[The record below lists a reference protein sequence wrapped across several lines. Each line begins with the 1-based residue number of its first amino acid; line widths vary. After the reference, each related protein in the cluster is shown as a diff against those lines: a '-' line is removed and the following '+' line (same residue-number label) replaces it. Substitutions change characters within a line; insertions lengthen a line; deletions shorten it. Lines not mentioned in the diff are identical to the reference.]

1 MPEIQTVKF
10 THDAIIDTI
19 IANPAITQRQMAQ
32 DFGYTESWLSIII
45 NSDAFQQR
53 LAERKAELVDPKIRA
68 SIEDR
73 IDALAKRS
81 LDKLL
86 DRLDN
91 GTPISNG
98 DLVRMAQ
105 LGIGD
110 RNKGPQQAV
119 QNNLY
124 VVHVPPPAPSAQDWM
139 QTAQGRGS
147 SVVIENDPRG

>member
-19 IANPAITQRQMAQ
+19 IANPAISQGDLAKE
-32 DFGYTESWLSIII
+32 FGYTQGWMSIII

-53 LAERKAELVDPKIRA
+53 LAERKAELIDPKIRA